1 MASDDEVSDQPP
13 RLGRP
18 HEVISGLLLSG
29 VSSLVVLLAGRE
41 AGARLDA
48 PAFTCRRPKTRLFAS
63 VGGALL
69 LLWGLPCTSGAHP
82 ISSED
87 ITSVKL
93 DLVRAAAAT
102 GTTIRVGQAVTPSH
116 PHFMFTGR
124 RGAGRSAGCW

>member
-1 MASDDEVSDQPP
+1 MASDDEVSDQQP

-18 HEVISGLLLSG
+18 PEVISGLLLSG

-48 PAFTCRRPKTRLFAS
+48 PAFTWKVSEAPDHPRCHWTRW
-63 VGGALL
+63 GLL
-69 LLWGLPCTSGAHP
+69 LLVLGWASGSDP
-82 ISSED
+82 TLTLVQE
-87 ITSVKL
+87 L